1 MGGTDRGRT
10 VKQQYESD
18 IKWYSKRILI
28 AILVAMGVG
37 ALFIVAIGEN
47 PIDAYAALFRGA
59 FLTESFVL
67 VQPWQD
73 LLRCC

>member
-1 MGGTDRGRT
+1 MNQTINGIR
-10 VKQQYESD
+10 
-18 IKWYSKRILI
+18 RILI
-28 AILVAMGVG
+28 TILVAMGVG

-47 PIDAYAALFRGA
+47 PIDAYAAL
-59 FLTESFVL
+59 LTESFVL

>member
-1 MGGTDRGRT
+1 MNQTLNGIR
-10 VKQQYESD
+10 
-18 IKWYSKRILI
+18 RILI
-28 AILVAMGVG
+28 TILVAMGVG

-47 PIDAYAALFRGA
+47 PIDAYAEVL
-59 FLTESFVL
+59 LTESFVL

>member
-1 MGGTDRGRT
+1 MNQTLNGIR
-10 VKQQYESD
+10 
-18 IKWYSKRILI
+18 RILI
-28 AILVAMGVG
+28 TILVAMGVG

-47 PIDAYAALFRGA
+47 PIDDMRRCSEVL
-59 FLTESFVL
+59 LTESFVL